1 MYVIKKIF
9 NNNSVLVED
18 ESHVEQI
25 LLGKGIAF
33 QKKANEIVDKNKID
47 KKFIFDSTEL
57 QEKMSQMFDQ
67 TPYAMIELASRI
79 IDQAEESLQV
89 KFDDYLYIGLSDHLH
104 YALERARSNKE
115 MPNNL
120 VWEIKRFYPKEYQV
134 AKQSLKIIHHEEGI
148 WLNEDEVGYI
158 ALHFVNA
165 QESNIQ
171 FATTIQLTE
180 IIQAIM
186 RIVQFYFKKS
196 LDEDS
201 IDYTR
206 FVTHIHYFLQRLFNG
221 ERPME
226 EEDNF
231 VFEQIKLKYPDSFQC
246 TLQIEKYL
254 EKRLNTTL
262 SNEEKLYFMIH
273 INRVINKREK
283 EGD

>member
-1 MYVIKKIF
+1 
-9 NNNSVLVED
+9 
-18 ESHVEQI
+18 
-25 LLGKGIAF
+25 
-33 QKKANEIVDKNKID
+33 
-47 KKFIFDSTEL
+47 
-57 QEKMSQMFDQ
+57 MSQMFDQ
-67 TPYAMIELASRI
+67 TPFAMIELASRI

-104 YALERARSNKE
+104 YALKRARSNKE

-171 FATTIQLTE
+171 LATTIQLTE
-180 IIQAIM
+180 IIQATM
-186 RIVQFYFKKS
+186 RIVQLYFKIS
-196 LDEDS
+196 FDEDS

-206 FVTHIHYFLQRLFNG
+206 FVTHIHYFLQRFFNS
-221 ERPME
+221 ERLME

-231 VFEQIKLKYPDSFQC
+231 VFEQIKLKYPESFQC

-254 EKRLNTTL
+254 EKRLNITL

-283 EGD
+283 EGDQNEL